1 VSLCRTS
8 SLCLAAVSAVALSG
22 CSQSTSTSTSTSVA
36 TSPVPAPQAVTSA
49 PAAERPLGVFAVTCH
64 TGSGRTASGRT
75 DGPGLAAV
83 DPDVLPFGTRVRVD
97 KVGVITA
104 ADSGSSLTGSSL
116 DVWAPS
122 EAACAAFGRQQ
133 LQVWRLGS

>member
-1 VSLCRTS
+1 MPRSP
-8 SLCLAAVSAVALSG
+8 
-22 CSQSTSTSTSTSVA
+22 VA
-36 TSPVPAPQAVTSA
+36 TTA
-49 PAAERPLGVFAVTCH
+49 PAAEQPLGVFAVTCH

-83 DPDVLPFGTRVRVD
+83 DPDLLPFGTRVRVD

-104 ADSGSSLTGSSL
+104 ADAGGSLKGPSL

-122 EAACAAFGRQQ
+122 EAACASFGRQR
-133 LQVWRLGS
+133 LQVWKLGS